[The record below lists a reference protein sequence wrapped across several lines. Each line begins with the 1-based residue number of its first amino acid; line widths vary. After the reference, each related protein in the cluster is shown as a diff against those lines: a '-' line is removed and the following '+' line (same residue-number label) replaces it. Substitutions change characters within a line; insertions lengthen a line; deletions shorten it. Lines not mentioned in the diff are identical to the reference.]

1 MLTQV
6 RNRPASPSK
15 VPASVQ
21 AEQIRVITVDDSALI
36 RLSLN
41 RHLNS
46 LEDIEVVGQG
56 QNGSE
61 LVPLVQ
67 SLKPDVVVL
76 DVEMP
81 KMNGLEALQQLMETH
96 PTPVVMLSSL
106 TSDGAAVTLQ
116 ALEIGAFDFVVKPQP
131 GTTMAET
138 VEILAEKIRWAA
150 HHKHRRLAP
159 RPKPSPIQPSK
170 PLLQPS
176 APQISAPGTQA
187 ITAPLGRHDT
197 LVMVASSTGGP
208 SALTDFLSAIPPGL
222 PIGGVIVQ
230 HMPPGFTTILSERLD
245 KTCHYHIVEAKA
257 GHTLQRG
264 QFLVAPGGQHLVFD
278 AQGVA
283 MLSNAPTVNGVRPA
297 ADVTMK
303 SLAKSYGQQIL
314 AVVLTGMGKDGY
326 VGVKDIVDHGGRV
339 LAQDAES
346 CVVYGMPRHIIEAG
360 LPIGVGSPQ
369 RLGHLIQESL
379 ASD

>member
-6 RNRPASPSK
+6 RSRPASSSTAT
-15 VPASVQ
+15 ASTLTKP
-21 AEQIRVITVDDSALI
+21 IRVVTVDDSALI

-41 RHLNS
+41 RHLNNVAG
-46 LEDIEVVGQG
+46 IEVVGQG

-61 LVPLVQ
+61 LLPLVQ

-81 KMNGLEALQQLMETH
+81 KMNGLEALHQLMETH
-96 PTPVVMLSSL
+96 PVPVIMLSNL
-106 TSDGAAVTLQ
+106 TSDGAEVTLQ

-138 VEILAEKIRWAA
+138 VEVLAEKIRWAA
-150 HHKHRRLAP
+150 THKRRQSAP
-159 RPKPSPIQPSK
+159 RPRLNPVQPSK
-170 PLLQPS
+170 PALHTP
-176 APQISAPGTQA
+176 APQPAAPASQA
-187 ITAPLGRHDT
+187 AVAPLGRHDT
-197 LVMVASSTGGP
+197 LVMIASSTGGP
-208 SALTDFLSAIPPGL
+208 SALTEFLAAIPPGL

-278 AQGVA
+278 AHGVA

-303 SLAKSYGQQIL
+303 SLARTYGQQIL

-326 VGVKDIVDHGGRV
+326 AGVKEIVDQGGRV

-346 CVVYGMPRHIIEAG
+346 CVVYGMPRHVIEAG
-360 LPIGVGSPQ
+360 LPIGVGSPE
-369 RLGHLIQESL
+369 RLGHLIPDSL
-379 ASD
+379 MPG